1 MWILSPIGGQGSI
14 RQIAIGETITT
25 QQQSYEYM
33 APNGDICR
41 DAESTGSADIA
52 TSYFRAALLS
62 SSTILTSPLD
72 PWGNVKIPW
81 IERYE
86 QDVTPDIEGW
96 FPVDQGNPDIY
107 SSFVGIPISAISSAE
122 FVRYDMNI
130 ETMYLRLNCSPLP
143 SVPVGLA
150 NHATGP
156 VGGSVHWSDNAMMRA
171 ETDQEDLAPF
181 EIITDKISRR
191 IDSSRC
197 LVTTTYVEVAV
208 ACQTYATCASS
219 KIRRSRLPHP
229 LPAYTQLDSH
239 GGDMWNNTL
248 HGLMNAD
255 TTTYVNDISI
265 MSRFFGP
272 PETINSTFTTE
283 LQTKTFGTMFG
294 QILNAY
300 WICLNGYQAI
310 VDGIEERST
319 TALTTDVSWPYQD
332 SRTRGCV
339 GQARTWPTEGT
350 KSVRVEVI
358 KTQKGWVAA
367 LATASIVLM
376 LASLVP
382 PYVRG
387 YFTKGPDLMMNIS
400 SLATRNNPLIP
411 LPANGTFMNASERSK
426 LLKDVKVQFGD
437 MNSTAKAGS
446 LAIGV
451 VNTRGPSEVVRV
463 QRSRLYK

>member
-1 MWILSPIGGQGSI
+1 
-14 RQIAIGETITT
+14 
-25 QQQSYEYM
+25 M
-33 APNGDICR
+33 APNGDLCR
-41 DAESTGSADIA
+41 SVELLGNITSKGSAAIA

-81 IERYE
+81 IEGYE
-86 QDVTPDIEGW
+86 QDSTPDIEGW
-96 FPVDQGNPDIY
+96 FTVDEGSSDLY
-107 SSFVGIPISAISSAE
+107 SSFVGIPISAINSTE
-122 FVRYDMNI
+122 FVHYDVNI
-130 ETMYLRLNCSPLP
+130 ETTYLRPNCSPLP
-143 SVPVGLA
+143 SIPTEFGSIGFPEM
-150 NHATGP
+150 ATGP
-156 VGGSVHWSDNAMMRA
+156 AGGKLYWANTTLRA
-171 ETDQEDLAPF
+171 ITDQEDLAPF